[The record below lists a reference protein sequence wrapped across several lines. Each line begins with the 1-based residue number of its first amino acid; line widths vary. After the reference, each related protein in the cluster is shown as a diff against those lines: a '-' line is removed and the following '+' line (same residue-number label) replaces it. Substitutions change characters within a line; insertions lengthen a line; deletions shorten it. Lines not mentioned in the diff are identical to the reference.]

1 MPEKT
6 RESAPGLCRILTRTC
21 VRHPLRGQKKMSV
34 FCGAVA
40 KRSNPTV
47 GRAAFVVL
55 AVVISALAAGCGSDE
70 RAAPPSTRVTT
81 SSSESNPD
89 KGYGWTAATAR
100 RRVGGS
106 SVAVGNRQMKV
117 DPTTVVCWGAGSPE
131 RRGTARLW
139 RRFDCL
145 TSTFRGAQAG
155 PDILFTLEPTGPT
168 TFRVL
173 NARFSS
179 YGDG

>member
-1 MPEKT
+1 
-6 RESAPGLCRILTRTC
+6 
-21 VRHPLRGQKKMSV
+21 
-34 FCGAVA
+34 VA

-55 AVVISALAAGCGSDE
+55 AVAISALAAGCAGGSDE
-70 RAAPPSTRVTT
+70 AAAPTSTATTT
-81 SSSESNPD
+81 SSSEPNVGR
-89 KGYGWTAATAR
+89 GYGWTPAKAR

-106 SVAVGNRQMKV
+106 WIAVGRTPAKV

-139 RRFDCL
+139 HRFDCL

-155 PDILFTLEPTGPT
+155 PDILFTLEPTGPR

-179 YGDG
+179 YGGG

>member
-1 MPEKT
+1 
-6 RESAPGLCRILTRTC
+6 
-21 VRHPLRGQKKMSV
+21 LRGQQKASA

-55 AVVISALAAGCGSDE
+55 AVAIFILAAGCAGGSE
-70 RAAPPSTRVTT
+70 EVAAPTSTATTT
-81 SSSESNPD
+81 STSESSVGGD
-89 KGYGWTAATAR
+89 YGWTAATAR

-106 SVAVGNRQMKV
+106 SVTVGDRPMKV

-139 RRFDCL
+139 HRFDCL

-179 YGDG
+179 YGGG

>member
-1 MPEKT
+1 
-6 RESAPGLCRILTRTC
+6 
-21 VRHPLRGQKKMSV
+21 VVRGQQKASV

-55 AVVISALAAGCGSDE
+55 AVVISAPGCAGGSDE
-70 RAAPPSTRVTT
+70 QAAPTSTARTT
-81 SSSESNPD
+81 SSSESTAGR
-89 KGYGWTAATAR
+89 GYGWTAATAR

-106 SVAVGNRQMKV
+106 SVAVGSRQMKV
-117 DPTTVVCWGAGSPE
+117 DPTTVVCWGVGRPE

-145 TSTFRGAQAG
+145 TSTFRGARAG
-155 PDILFTLEPTGPT
+155 PDILFTLEPTGPA

-179 YGDG
+179 YGGG